1 MSNMGGY
8 TQSCV
13 FYMQEY
19 FNLNTPSA
27 DQKGMDMAN
36 KIWDGFVELFD
47 WYDKVDDKTLD
58 IHNDDIRYD
67 LMFMNYMLTQIKMP
81 GEGLNARVK
90 ELKFDKVADY
100 YAKYLNSSITKKM
113 RQPNFDQQSVAND
126 VQELHSVMTIASM
139 CGNNAMAQKVQ
150 QMVNTQFD
158 AMEASAPGLG
168 TAFRNF
174 FNNMNKSEE
183 AEEAESTE
191 EPASEQE

>member
-1 MSNMGGY
+1 
-8 TQSCV
+8 
-13 FYMQEY
+13 
-19 FNLNTPSA
+19 
-27 DQKGMDMAN
+27 
-36 KIWDGFVELFD
+36 
-47 WYDKVDDKTLD
+47 VDEKTLE
-58 IHNDDIRYD
+58 IHNDDIHYD
-67 LMFMNYMLTQIKMP
+67 LMFMNYMLSQIKMP
-81 GEGLNARVK
+81 GEGLNPRIK

-100 YAKYLNSSITKKM
+100 YAKYLNGSISKKL